1 LGPDEQLQQLGRVHF
16 SGGGN
21 VVTKDLE
28 IPRIGT
34 DLKELGMVMAR
45 AVSSRG
51 QLSGWSS
58 QRIQVPQPYERA
70 VASWNV
76 FAQYTRVVYDELNR
90 EQDRDCSVHVI
101 PPSWALPV
109 GEDPWIEVGFTPT
122 EGTRQYKLYYRID
135 NGPLTLA
142 REQSGD
148 FNLLVALSVLLEV
161 MPASAADVCL
171 FLQTFDLNGNPSR
184 MQRLACVPVEGSE
197 PLPTPMLAPVVSS
210 TDGTTPTATLTWF
223 CPPHGLDRFRVWI
236 ASTPTP
242 LPADAS
248 DLLYVD
254 SSAPIPNEKD
264 EQVGAELR
272 TFDYR
277 SFNTELIGPLFG
289 NGAEF
294 SLSFPVMMGSSMRVK
309 VAAVTA
315 DGTVGPWSNAV
326 DYSWTPDAGFTGPD
340 VPWPARPMTSYAGAT
355 SFHPELQTVYLP
367 ERQTAGV
374 RIGKFEGPVEVLFDE
389 KERKWVYWV
398 FRDGRPE
405 DSLFTSTFGS
415 PAQERTVLPAIL
427 YRTQLADGTNYTEV
441 PGDVVQVS
449 PLMEHI
455 ITEPLSGSYRV
466 HDPFIHIAVDPRN
479 QRFQAIYLVDT
490 QPQAVGA
497 SYTYLLVL
505 FDPETMEPLQI
516 LPTGTI
522 TIP

>member
-1 LGPDEQLQQLGRVHF
+1 
-16 SGGGN
+16 
-21 VVTKDLE
+21 
-28 IPRIGT
+28 
-34 DLKELGMVMAR
+34 
-45 AVSSRG
+45 
-51 QLSGWSS
+51 
-58 QRIQVPQPYERA
+58 
-70 VASWNV
+70 
-76 FAQYTRVVYDELNR
+76 
-90 EQDRDCSVHVI
+90 
-101 PPSWALPV
+101 
-109 GEDPWIEVGFTPT
+109 
-122 EGTRQYKLYYRID
+122 
-135 NGPLTLA
+135 
-142 REQSGD
+142 
-148 FNLLVALSVLLEV
+148 
-161 MPASAADVCL
+161 
-171 FLQTFDLNGNPSR
+171 
-184 MQRLACVPVEGSE
+184 
-197 PLPTPMLAPVVSS
+197 
-210 TDGTTPTATLTWF
+210 
-223 CPPHGLDRFRVWI
+223 
-236 ASTPTP
+236 
-242 LPADAS
+242 
-248 DLLYVD
+248 
-254 SSAPIPNEKD
+254 
-264 EQVGAELR
+264 
-272 TFDYR
+272 
-277 SFNTELIGPLFG
+277 
-289 NGAEF
+289 
-294 SLSFPVMMGSSMRVK
+294 
-309 VAAVTA
+309 
-315 DGTVGPWSNAV
+315 
-326 DYSWTPDAGFTGPD
+326 
-340 VPWPARPMTSYAGAT
+340 MTSYAGAT